1 MFWIALPFSWHR
13 EVAWPASNIS
23 FLFVNTHSTLL
34 QFSGHSSLE
43 GASDRLVSFVLSCL
57 QEEKVAN
64 PEGMEQMLQDLLG
77 NGKIENMQ

>member
-1 MFWIALPFSWHR
+1 MKWLDHLQTFIFCLLILTQHF
-13 EVAWPASNIS
+13 
-23 FLFVNTHSTLL
+23 L